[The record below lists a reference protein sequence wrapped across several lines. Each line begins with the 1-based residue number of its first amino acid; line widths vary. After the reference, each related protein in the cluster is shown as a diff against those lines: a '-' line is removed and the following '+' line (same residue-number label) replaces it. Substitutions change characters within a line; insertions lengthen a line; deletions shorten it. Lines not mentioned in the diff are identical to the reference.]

1 MALEDAAVLSAVL
14 SRDEDVPRAFATY
27 ENHRIARTGRV
38 VRTSLRQASIYH
50 ASGLPRLARNAAFR
64 LLGNN
69 IFLSRLDW
77 IYDWKPPER

>member
-1 MALEDAAVLSAVL
+1 MALEDAAVLSAAL
-14 SRDEDVPRAFATY
+14 SRRVDIPEAFGTY
-27 ENHRIARTGRV
+27 EDHRLARTGRI
-38 VRTSLRQASIYH
+38 VRASQRQASIYH